1 MEEAVRIPCDSFE
14 LEGRLS
20 HSPAAALAV
29 VVCHPHPKMGGDMHS
44 PPVDWVRRALVGRGA
59 AVLRFNFRGTG
70 ASGGKHGGG
79 HAEIEDVAAA
89 LRFLAGHAP
98 RARLALV
105 GYSFGALVAA
115 RTAALREDLF
125 ALGLI
130 APPLATA
137 PLPPLSARLLPGGLC
152 AVVGTRDEFC
162 PAATL
167 QAWAAKT
174 GATVELLPEEDHFLG
189 GARDPIER
197 IFAAW
202 LDPAAA

>member
-1 MEEAVRIPCDSFE
+1 MEEAVRVPCDTFD

-20 HSPAAALAV
+20 HAPAASLAV

-89 LRFLAGHAP
+89 LQFLAGHAP

-115 RTAALREDLF
+115 RAAALREDLF

-130 APPLATA
+130 APPLARTR
-137 PLPPLSARLLPGGLC
+137 LPPLSARLFPAGLC
-152 AVVGTRDEFC
+152 VVAGTHDEFC
-162 PAATL
+162 PVEAL
-167 QAWAAKT
+167 EAWAAKS
-174 GATVELLPEEDHFLG
+174 GAAVELLTDEDHFLA
-189 GARDPIER
+189 GARDRLER

-202 LDPAAA
+202 LDPDAA

>member
-1 MEEAVRIPCDSFE
+1 MEEAVRIPCGSFE

-20 HSPAAALAV
+20 HAPTAPLAV

-79 HAEIEDVAAA
+79 HAEVEDVEAA
-89 LRFLAGHAP
+89 LQVVAGHAP
-98 RARLALV
+98 RARLALI

-115 RTAALREDLF
+115 RTATQRSDLF

-130 APPLATA
+130 APPLALTQ
-137 PLPPLSARLLPGGLC
+137 LPTLYARRFPAGLC
-152 AVVGTRDEFC
+152 GIAGTHDEFC
-162 PAATL
+162 PAETL
-167 QAWAAKT
+167 RAWAET
-174 GATVELLPEEDHFLG
+174 CGATVELLPGEDHFLT
-189 GARDPIER
+189 GARDRLEQ

-202 LDPAAA
+202 LDRTAA